1 MAGVRTGAVT
11 RELERVGNGLARIAE
26 GCAALVLFG
35 LVVLT
40 CADVFGRYILL
51 QPINGKTELTR
62 MLMAVMIALVLPV
75 VTARKEHIA
84 VDLFDFLFRGRAQAV
99 RDLVFD
105 SLAAGS
111 LLVLA
116 WWVGF
121 RAMRLMSY
129 GYLSDFLR
137 LPLHPVAFFVAAM
150 IGLAGLALAVRMA
163 LDVTRLQGPQDRSG
177 ADQPHWE

>member
-1 MAGVRTGAVT
+1 MTRVLKRAGDA
-11 RELERVGNGLARIAE
+11 LARIAQ
-26 GCAALVLFG
+26 GGAAVVLFG

-40 CADVFGRYILL
+40 CADVFGRYVLS
-51 QPINGKTELTR
+51 QPVNGKTELTR

-75 VTARKEHIA
+75 VTARKEHIT
-84 VDLFDFLFRGRAQAV
+84 VDLFDFVFRGRVLAV
-99 RDLVFD
+99 RDLILD

-116 WWVGF
+116 WWVWF

-129 GYLSDFLR
+129 GYVSDFLH

-150 IGLAGLALAVRMA
+150 IGLAGVALALRMA
-163 LDVTRLQGPQDRSG
+163 LDIVRIARPQDTSG
-177 ADQPHWE
+177 RVRRE

>member
-1 MAGVRTGAVT
+1 MMRRLEEAGD
-11 RELERVGNGLARIAE
+11 GLARLAL
-26 GCAALVLFG
+26 GGAAIVLFG
-35 LVVLT
+35 LVALT
-40 CADVFGRYILL
+40 SADVFGRYVLL

-62 MLMAVMIALVLPV
+62 MLMAVLIALVLPV
-75 VTARKEHIA
+75 VSARKEHIT
-84 VDLFDFLFRGRAQAV
+84 VDLFDFLFAGRVRAV
-99 RDLVFD
+99 RDLIFD

-121 RAMRLMSY
+121 RALRLMSY
-129 GYLSDFLR
+129 GYASDFLR

-163 LDVTRLQGPQDRSG
+163 IDVARLTVPAEGSDGQR
-177 ADQPHWE
+177 E

>member
-1 MAGVRTGAVT
+1 MTRVLKRAGDA
-11 RELERVGNGLARIAE
+11 LARIAQ
-26 GCAALVLFG
+26 GGAAVVLFG

-40 CADVFGRYILL
+40 CADVFGRYVLS
-51 QPINGKTELTR
+51 QPVNGKTELTR

-75 VTARKEHIA
+75 VTARKEHIT
-84 VDLFDFLFRGRAQAV
+84 VDLFDFVFRGRVLAV
-99 RDLVFD
+99 RDLILD

-116 WWVGF
+116 WWVWF

-129 GYLSDFLR
+129 GYVSDFLH

-150 IGLAGLALAVRMA
+150 IGLAGVALALRMA
-163 LDVTRLQGPQDRSG
+163 LDIVRIARTQDTSG
-177 ADQPHWE
+177 RVRRE

>member
-1 MAGVRTGAVT
+1 MT
-11 RELERVGNGLARIAE
+11 RELERAGDALARMAQ
-26 GCAALVLFG
+26 GGAAVVLFG

-51 QPINGKTELTR
+51 QPVNGKTELTR
-62 MLMAVMIALVLPV
+62 MFMAVLVALVLPV
-75 VTARKEHIA
+75 VTARKEHIT
-84 VDLFDFLFRGRAQAV
+84 VDLFDFVFRGRVQAL

-105 SLAAGS
+105 TLAAGS

-116 WWVGF
+116 WWVWF

-129 GYLSDFLR
+129 GYVSDFLH

-163 LDVTRLQGPQDRSG
+163 LDVARLARPENGSASGQGHR
-177 ADQPHWE
+177 E

>member
-1 MAGVRTGAVT
+1 MT
-11 RELERVGNGLARIAE
+11 RELERAGDALARIAQ
-26 GCAALVLFG
+26 GGAAVVLFA

-51 QPINGKTELTR
+51 QPINGKTEITR
-62 MLMAVMIALVLPV
+62 MLMAVLIALVLPV
-75 VTARKEHIA
+75 VTARKEHIT
-84 VDLFDFLFRGRAQAV
+84 VDLFDFAFRGQVLAV

-105 SLAAGS
+105 TLAAGT

-129 GYLSDFLR
+129 GYVSDFLH

-150 IGLAGLALAVRMA
+150 IALSGLALAVRMA
-163 LDVTRLQGPQDRSG
+163 LDVGRLVRPQNGSASAQGPR
-177 ADQPHWE
+177 E

>member
-1 MAGVRTGAVT
+1 MT
-11 RELERVGNGLARIAE
+11 RELERAGDVLARIAQ

-40 CADVFGRYILL
+40 CADVFGRYVLL
-51 QPINGKTELTR
+51 QPINGKTEITR
-62 MLMAVMIALVLPV
+62 MLMAVLIALVLPV
-75 VTARKEHIA
+75 VTARKEHIT
-84 VDLFDFLFRGRAQAV
+84 VDLFDFLLRGRVQAI

-163 LDVTRLQGPQDRSG
+163 LDIVRLARPEDGSG
-177 ADQPHWE
+177 SDQLHRV

>member
-1 MAGVRTGAVT
+1 MT
-11 RELERVGNGLARIAE
+11 RKLERAGEVLAGIAQ
-26 GCAALVLFG
+26 GCAALVMLA
-35 LVVLT
+35 LVALT

-62 MLMAVMIALVLPV
+62 MMMAVLIALVLPV
-75 VTARKEHIA
+75 VTARKEHIT

-99 RDLVFD
+99 RDLVVD
-105 SLAAGS
+105 GLAAGS

-121 RAMRLMSY
+121 RAMRLLSY

-150 IGLAGLALAVRMA
+150 IGLAGLALALRVA
-163 LDVTRLQGPQDRSG
+163 LDIVQLARHDARSRSG
-177 ADQPHWE
+177 RRHRE